1 MDLDNIS
8 ENTEIYEDT
17 EDYIILDNEE
27 NIPVIMW
34 KDKDVVRDLKI
45 SRIMKKAIQT
55 VGEEKYGRGNL
66 FIDRFQSGSEIWNN
80 FIYYIKYSAEIL
92 LITAMSAVGFNT
104 KLSRFKNLGLK
115 PFYLGFI
122 AALSVGVVSF
132 IVIYFLV

>member
-45 SRIMKKAIQT
+45 SRIMKKAIQE
-55 VGEEKYGRGNL
+55 VGEEKYGRGNF
-66 FIDRFQSGSEIWNN
+66 FIDRFQSGSEIHLTWYCRPNMN
-80 FIYYIKYSAEIL
+80 PE
-92 LITAMSAVGFNT
+92 LIEERS
-104 KLSRFKNLGLK
+104 KN
-115 PFYLGFI
+115 
-122 AALSVGVVSF
+122 SS
-132 IVIYFLV
+132 

>member
-45 SRIMKKAIQT
+45 SRIMKKAIQA
-55 VGEEKYGRGNL
+55 VGEEKYGRGN
-66 FIDRFQSGSEIWNN
+66 FFVDRFQRDGEIHLTWYCRPNMN
-80 FIYYIKYSAEIL
+80 PE
-92 LITAMSAVGFNT
+92 LIEERS
-104 KLSRFKNLGLK
+104 KN
-115 PFYLGFI
+115 
-122 AALSVGVVSF
+122 SS
-132 IVIYFLV
+132 